1 MKILVR
7 NCGGLTVLA
16 LVALLVGPWAVQAQE
31 VGRIAGQV
39 VSSATARP
47 LAGAQVVVEGPR
59 IGALANDEGR
69 FLLLN
74 VPAGAYTVRVELI
87 GYESATQQV
96 NVVAG
101 ETTTL
106 NFSLDQIAIS
116 LEEIVVTGTA
126 AQVRAR
132 EVGNS
137 LTSITSQDVET
148 APVTNTENILG
159 ARAPGVTV
167 IQASGQPGTG
177 GTIRIRGQTTASQT
191 PEPLIYVDGVRVYNT
206 PISLGSATR
215 QAISPLQD
223 IPASDIARIEVVKG
237 ASATTLYGTEAAG
250 GVIQIFTKR
259 GVAGNA
265 IWNGGFSLGASS
277 MGSIGPEGDPTDLF
291 TKCGNPDLLYGISQ
305 SSSSAGDEVPF
316 LDPTCPSSGN
326 WFKTGLLQRYDLSVR
341 GGSDRYTY
349 FVSGNYNNADG
360 TLDNQNSK
368 DGGVRANVDLR
379 FGNNLNF
386 QYNGAYQRRVSSFL
400 EDGNN
405 ADGFLLNV
413 GRGTNGNF
421 KGGKGE
427 DCVGVD
433 VLCVTNGYIFESENI
448 ARTNRYT
455 NSGIIN
461 WEPIENFNNK
471 IAVGW
476 DYLELESDEWIP
488 FGYLRNEDGFYSSES
503 NFRSKLSLEY
513 AGSYRHGIGESIQ
526 STISFGGQL
535 FRDRARAK
543 YVDTEGFA
551 GPGKPL
557 LTSGGAGTDIDD
569 NILSVATGGL
579 FAEWIVGWQ
588 DRLFLTLG
596 GRGDGSSAFGDE
608 FGTQF
613 YPKAAVSWIVSD
625 YDFFPTDWF
634 DALKLRSAYGESGKA
649 PGVFDK
655 IRTWSPV
662 TGDGGTP
669 GFTPGAIGNE
679 NVGPERTA
687 EWEFGA
693 DASLFNG
700 RLGIEGTYYSTT
712 TTDALVPVTY
722 PPSQGFLASRAE
734 NVGEI
739 SGSGWELYV
748 TGVLLQS
755 SSVEWRARATISH
768 NENEAKDLAG
778 QIIAGDNKAEIREGY
793 PVPSYFGRVITNPN
807 EFADPVVETS
817 SYIGPVNPTDLIG
830 IGTDFTLFERWTVDA
845 LLEYQ
850 GGHYLPQYTGYQNGR
865 RGVWYP
871 CYDIQAKIVAAENGN
886 AGALSDVNAQ
896 DRAKCA
902 MNAFGGYNSDYWVE
916 SADFWKL
923 RSISLTYDVP
933 QQWIESFASRMT
945 ITAAGSNLFLWTD
958 YSGVDP
964 EVEDFADRAEYGV
977 YDGATDYGRR
987 EYYNIPAPRQFLL
1000 TFRMGF

>member
-448 ARTNRYT
+448 ARTNR
-455 NSGIIN
+455 
-461 WEPIENFNNK
+461 
-471 IAVGW
+471 
-476 DYLELESDEWIP
+476 LESDEWIP